1 MKIKKIVSRAILG
14 LCCVTGVSVTAVT
27 LASCDN
33 TETQQAEWTVTFNSN
48 GGSAVE
54 SVKVKDGETVTKPT
68 DPTYDGYKFLYWTA
82 DGKTEYDFTKPVNA
96 NTTLVAVWQVESSAK
111 SFTVTFHPTGGT
123 VSTPTVKVD
132 KNKAVD
138 EPTDPER
145 EGYIFVHWAK
155 EQDSNEAYDFSTPV
169 TTNLVLYAVWDTTI
183 TFVTGE
189 GGSEVKSVVVR
200 EGTHLEASELTT
212 PNNSNGYLFKH
223 WSTADRG
230 PAYAFHDPNLEEGA
244 EDKCTPVTGPIT
256 LYAVWDT
263 FLVTYA
269 DGVKNPTAF
278 VKNGDKAVKPADP
291 VMEDA
296 KFVHWSTTQYGE
308 EAYAFDEVLE
318 ADLVLY
324 AVYDYTVT
332 FDSGE
337 NGTAVSPV
345 TVRGGKTFA
354 KPEVTMVDT
363 ATGKFLYWGVADKD
377 GVVTEYDFESPVT
390 APLTLVA
397 VYGHDVVFDANGGT
411 FDEEG
416 TTSVTVGVP
425 HDGLASAVAAPVR
438 DGYKFVGWS
447 ATADDKLYD
456 FETSKVTANV
466 NLHAV
471 WKYNAEVFAGD
482 LTETDFSAG
491 DQLYDDA
498 NVTISNATDSAGKI
512 EVVSE
517 YTHKT
522 DATLNQPV
530 KATAN
535 DESGY
540 EFTSVLRPTGSKRAY
555 TVTAKE
561 NNITVKVY
569 YTVTNSSIADKKGE
583 VTVDGVAIT
592 EVGKELSPQTA
603 YVAEFTVEA
612 GQSVRLTIDNES
624 NQFCVFGFVVSVAEA
639 TPAE

>member
-54 SVKVKDGETVTKPT
+54 SVKVKDGETVIKPT

-96 NTTLVAVWQVESSAK
+96 NTTLIAVWQVEAGAK

-138 EPTDPER
+138 EPTDPEK

-155 EQDSNEAYDFSTPV
+155 EQYSDEAYDFSAPV
-169 TTNLVLYAVWDTTI
+169 TTNLVLYAVWDTT
-183 TFVTGE
+183 
-189 GGSEVKSVVVR
+189 
-200 EGTHLEASELTT
+200 
-212 PNNSNGYLFKH
+212 
-223 WSTADRG
+223 
-230 PAYAFHDPNLEEGA
+230 
-244 EDKCTPVTGPIT
+244 
-256 LYAVWDT
+256 
-263 FLVTYA
+263 
-269 DGVKNPTAF
+269 
-278 VKNGDKAVKPADP
+278 
-291 VMEDA
+291 
-296 KFVHWSTTQYGE
+296 
-308 EAYAFDEVLE
+308 
-318 ADLVLY
+318 
-324 AVYDYTVT
+324 VT
-332 FDSGE
+332 FDSGD
-337 NGTAVSPV
+337 NGTAVSSV
-345 TVRGGKTFA
+345 TVRCGKA
-354 KPEVTMVDT
+354 VAEPEVTMADT
-363 ATGKFLYWGVADKD
+363 ATGKFLYWTSNGQ
-377 GVVTEYDFESPVT
+377 TEYDFETPVT
-390 APLTLVA
+390 APLKLVA

-411 FDEEG
+411 FDEDG

-447 ATADDKLYD
+447 ATTDDKLYD

-471 WKYNAEVFAGD
+471 WWKYNAEVFAGD
-482 LTETDFSAG
+482 LTETDFSKG
-491 DQLYDDA
+491 EQLYDDSY
-498 NVTISNATDSAGKI
+498 VTIANATDSGGMI

-569 YTVTNSSIADKKGE
+569 YTVTNSSIEDKKGE

-592 EVGKELSPQTA
+592 EVGNELSPQTA

-612 GQSVRLTIDNES
+612 GQSVRLTIDNTS
-624 NQFCVFGFVVSVAEA
+624 NQFCVFGFVVSVAET